1 MGEIADW
8 HIEQF
13 TSGRWAV
20 GSYRT
25 KTIKPTLEEFIMAK
39 REGTK
44 VITNEARMSYANVW
58 EPKAIEGNEP
68 KYSVAVLIPKSDTDT
83 IKKIN
88 EAIEAAKQEGKAKW
102 NGKIP
107 GNLKTPLRDGDEE
120 RPDDETYAG
129 HYFFNATSKNKPGIV
144 KKGVGAVVEI
154 TDEDEFYSGCYGKV
168 SVNFYPFNANGNRG
182 IAAGLQNLFKTRDGE
197 RLAGGASAE
206 SDFADEV
213 DNDFNEDEDLLD

>member
-1 MGEIADW
+1 
-8 HIEQF
+8 
-13 TSGRWAV
+13 
-20 GSYRT
+20 
-25 KTIKPTLEEFIMAK
+25 
-39 REGTK
+39 
-44 VITNEARMSYANVW
+44 
-58 EPKAIEGNEP
+58 
-68 KYSVAVLIPKSDTDT
+68 
-83 IKKIN
+83 
-88 EAIEAAKQEGKAKW
+88 
-102 NGKIP
+102 
-107 GNLKTPLRDGDEE
+107 
-120 RPDDETYAG
+120 
-129 HYFFNATSKNKPGIV
+129 V